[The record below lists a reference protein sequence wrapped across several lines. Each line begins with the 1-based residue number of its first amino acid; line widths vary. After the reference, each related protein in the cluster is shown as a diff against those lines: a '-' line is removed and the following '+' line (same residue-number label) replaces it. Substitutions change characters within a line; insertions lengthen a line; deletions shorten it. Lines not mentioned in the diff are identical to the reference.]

1 MLGKGMRIF
10 NKLRTWA
17 RTLRTKRNKRRAFM
31 AALALAV
38 IAIIYMDTPTISPS
52 AYRPLLDVIAK
63 GESKGN
69 YNAYFGNGANTDIKF
84 TEMTIAQVLQWQQ
97 DYVNQGK
104 ASNAVG
110 RYQFL
115 GTTLRG
121 LIQRL
126 NIDPQARFDPAMQD
140 RLAIA
145 LIERRGVMAY
155 YQNRI
160 GWEEFAANLAK
171 EWASLP
177 KISPPNPQQSY
188 YAEDGLN
195 KALVSIQEIKTAI
208 ERLKQ

>member
-1 MLGKGMRIF
+1 MRTYTT
-10 NKLRTWA
+10 LRTWA
-17 RTLRTKRNKRRAFM
+17 RKLRTKRNRRRVFM
-31 AALALAV
+31 VSLALAV
-38 IAIIYMDTPTISPS
+38 ATIIIMDKPRINQA

-84 TEMTIAQVLQWQQ
+84 TDMTIAQVLQWQQ

-126 NIDPQARFDPAMQD
+126 NIDPQARFDAAMQD

-177 KISPPNPQQSY
+177 KIAPPNAEKSY
-188 YAEDGLN
+188 YADDGLN
-195 KALVSIQEIKTAI
+195 KALITIEEIKTAI

>member
-1 MLGKGMRIF
+1 MHKLDRI
-10 NKLRTWA
+10 RTWA
-17 RTLRTKRNKRRAFM
+17 RKLRTKRNRRRMFM
-31 AALALAV
+31 GLLALAV
-38 IAIIYMDTPTISPS
+38 TAIIIMDRPNIDPA

-69 YNAYFGNGANTDIKF
+69 YNAYFGNGANTAVKF
-84 TEMTIAQVLQWQQ
+84 TDMSIAQVLQWQQ

-115 GTTLRG
+115 GTTLQG
-121 LIQRL
+121 LARQL
-126 NIDPQARFDPAMQD
+126 NINPQAPFNESMQD

-145 LIERRGVMAY
+145 LIERRGAMAY
-155 YQNRI
+155 FENRI

-177 KISPPNPQQSY
+177 KISPPNPEQSY
-188 YAEDGLN
+188 YASDGLN
-195 KALVSIQEIKTAI
+195 KAHISIDEIKTAI